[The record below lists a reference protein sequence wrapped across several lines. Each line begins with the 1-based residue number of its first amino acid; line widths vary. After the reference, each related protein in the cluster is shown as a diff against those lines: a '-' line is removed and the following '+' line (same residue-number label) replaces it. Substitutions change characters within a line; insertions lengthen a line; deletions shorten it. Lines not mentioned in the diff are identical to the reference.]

1 MLGGF
6 DFYNFITSS
15 EGKEIV
21 VNGWKTAG
29 IYDALELG
37 RKKLP
42 SIDPFQDIDPLVIG
56 SNVDTNVSAVCQLE
70 QREIETICHSNV
82 VNNYDDVEEWE
93 KWKIQD
99 TLLTYSMIL
108 TTNNLC
114 NCLLMQ
120 IQMCLKLILV
130 NFLLKNPLF
139 PKKIPYKIFQKVF
152 IRESLFHKILSKK
165 FREFFTSRK
174 FLPRKFLRLK

>member
-56 SNVDTNVSAVCQLE
+56 SNVDTNVSAVCQLHRTGRNRSNLPPKRCE
-70 QREIETICHSNV
+70 QLWRRRRVGEMENPRNIFDIL
-82 VNNYDDVEEWE
+82 DDFDDD
-93 KWKIQD
+93 Q
-99 TLLTYSMIL
+99 
-108 TTNNLC
+108 
-114 NCLLMQ
+114 
-120 IQMCLKLILV
+120 
-130 NFLLKNPLF
+130 
-139 PKKIPYKIFQKVF
+139 
-152 IRESLFHKILSKK
+152 SL
-165 FREFFTSRK
+165 
-174 FLPRKFLRLK
+174 